1 MKISA
6 NELRLCNY
14 VNDNWQPSNEP
25 LQLNEMEFK
34 VRVLELNCK
43 DLSPIPL
50 TEQWLKDFGFRK
62 DKDGYFYKMAW
73 SPGHPS
79 ARFDIEWKPELGL
92 LLKSRYQEQSDQLT
106 MIHIKHIHQL
116 QNLYYCL
123 CEKELTK

>member
-14 VNDNWQPSNEP
+14 VNDNWQRSNEP

-50 TEQWLKDFGFRK
+50 TEQWLEDSVLIPIFKHK
-62 DKDGYFYKMAW
+62 KYKGW
-73 SPGHPS
+73 TVSDSIKIIKEKNTFNLYIYPNSG
-79 ARFDIEWKPELGL
+79 
-92 LLKSRYQEQSDQLT
+92 KSIGAYIME
-106 MIHIKHIHQL
+106 IKYVHQF
-116 QNLYYCL
+116 QNLCL
-123 CEKELTK
+123 DLTEKELTK